1 MHTVEETIFRC
12 VNDIN
17 NGSPKN
23 MEIYHGAVAQYIWE
37 KYEDT
42 IMPKVFLW
50 KVEMWKGTELE
61 IEETYEEYLHHD
73 GHQCLLEGFYATPVE
88 MWPNFEEWFTEA
100 VDHQLNQII
109 EWLEKY
115 GP

>member
-1 MHTVEETIFRC
+1 MFSVEQTIFRD

-17 NGSPKN
+17 NESPKN
-23 MEIYHGAVAQYIWE
+23 MELYHGSVAQYIWE

-61 IEETYEEYLHHD
+61 IKETYEEYLKHD
-73 GHQCLLEGFYATPVE
+73 GQQCLMEGFYATPVE
-88 MWPNFEEWFTEA
+88 MWPNFEEWFEEA
-100 VDHQLNQII
+100 VVDELNSII
-109 EWLEKY
+109 MWLNRF